1 MADQYVKGMWKLRAP
16 KKLPKSTTP
25 MVGMVYEGVDK
36 FFGRR
41 TIGVLIEMFDQN
53 DEAVLKIANGKLVS
67 VVKQSLKLVA

>member
-1 MADQYVKGMWKLRAP
+1 MSELYNTWKGKG
-16 KKLPKSTTP
+16 KKVAKAFSP